1 MYLRKIGRQLAFA
14 LIGGYMVVV
23 RADSPTMW
31 LVVGI
36 LALWAG
42 SLAFELWRERESV
55 GPALKKLPAECAA
68 AFAFRKRRSAAC
80 PYAFRR
86 ILRIASRVF
95 AVMSALASAAGLGLY
110 WIGDGRRSG
119 TVDAILA
126 ASLVG
131 FLAVRI
137 VRKRR
142 VSFCRRSCRAE
153 RIGR

>member
-1 MYLRKIGRQLAFA
+1 MYLRKIGRHLAFA

-42 SLAFELWRERESV
+42 CLAFELWREREAV
-55 GPALKKLPAECAA
+55 GPVLKKLPGECAS
-68 AFAFRKRRSAAC
+68 AFAFRKRQSTAR

-95 AVMSALASAAGLGLY
+95 MVAVALSSAAGLCLY

-119 TVDAILA
+119 TIDAILA
-126 ASLVG
+126 AALVG
-131 FLAVRI
+131 FLVVRI

-142 VSFCRRSCRAE
+142 VSFYRKSCRAE
-153 RIGR
+153 